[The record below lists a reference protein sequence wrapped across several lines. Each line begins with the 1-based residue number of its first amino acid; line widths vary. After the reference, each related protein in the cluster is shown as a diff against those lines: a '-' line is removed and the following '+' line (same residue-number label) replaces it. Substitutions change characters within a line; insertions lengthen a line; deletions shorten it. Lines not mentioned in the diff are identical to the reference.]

1 MKAKDLREKS
11 TEDLNEL
18 LKTTARGVFDSRFKN
33 FTNRLDDTSMIR
45 KTRRELA
52 RIHTLLAERA
62 RGATPVASPG
72 VQGVD
77 APVAK
82 AKPAKVKAA
91 APSKPAADKPSKPA
105 AEKKTAAKKTTK
117 KSEAK

>member
-62 RGATPVASPG
+62 RAAAPVAASG
-72 VQGVD
+72 VKHVD

-91 APSKPAADKPSKPA
+91 APSKPAVEKADKPA
-105 AEKKTAAKKTTK
+105 TEKKTAKKTK

>member
-62 RGATPVASPG
+62 RAAAPVASPS
-72 VQGVD
+72 VKGVD

-91 APSKPAADKPSKPA
+91 APSKPAKADKPA
-105 AEKKTAAKKTTK
+105 AEKSAAKKTTK
-117 KSEAK
+117 KGEAK